1 MKNET
6 GINEVK
12 YAPAGDQGVVMQF
25 GNAISESTN
34 RRIRAMVEQV
44 NNHPIYGVTEL
55 VPTFASL
62 LVLYDQ
68 SRTNY
73 KKVCKALCSRETKCK
88 EMKDTKQKIHL
99 IPVCYEQEY
108 GEDLDQVAE
117 HAKITTEEVIRLHSE
132 RDYLIYM
139 LGFLPGFVYLGG
151 MNEKIFCPRLT
162 TPRTQIPAGSVGIG
176 GEQTGIY
183 PLASPGGW
191 RLIGRTP
198 VRVYDPERE
207 PSILYEMGEYIR
219 FVPISK
225 KEFVE
230 IERDCKAST
239 YKHQVQEKS
248 I

>member
-6 GINEVK
+6 GINQVK

-25 GNAISESTN
+25 GNTISEFTN
-34 RRIRAMVEQV
+34 MRIRAMVLQI
-44 NNHPIYGVTEL
+44 NSNPIYGVKEL

-68 SRTNY
+68 SKTNY
-73 KKVCKALCSRETKCK
+73 KKVCKALSISEKKCK
-88 EMKDTKQKIHL
+88 ERKDTKQKIHI

-108 GEDLDQVAE
+108 GEDLDQVAG
-117 HAKITTEEVIRLHSE
+117 HAKVTREELIRLHSE

-151 MNEKIFCPRLT
+151 MNEKIFCPRLD

-198 VRVYDPERE
+198 LRVYDPERE
-207 PSILYEMGEYIR
+207 PSILYEMGDYIR
-219 FVPISK
+219 FIPISK
-225 KEFVE
+225 KEYCD
-230 IERDCKAST
+230 IERDCEAFT